1 MEALQGVK
9 LTCTNCPCGLIIQRL
24 SCFKVV
30 RSRIDSD
37 NKIIKNKMLIRVALW
52 TLNSYEYFYIAFSKL
67 VKNMML
73 IDSYHIDQFLLG
85 DNSDTVP
92 PDSIPNSEV
101 KRISGDGSVGLP
113 HVRVAHRQAPI
124 TKKGLP

>member
-1 MEALQGVK
+1 M
-9 LTCTNCPCGLIIQRL
+9 
-24 SCFKVV
+24 
-30 RSRIDSD
+30 
-37 NKIIKNKMLIRVALW
+37 RVALGH
-52 TLNSYEYFYIAFSKL
+52 YIYFYIAFSKL

-73 IDSYHIDQFLLG
+73 IHRYHIHQFLLG

-124 TKKGLP
+124 TKKGLPHGRPFFMPVRKW